1 MDPDQKL
8 PQDQGH
14 PGRAKTV
21 AGRVQFLTICHTEC
35 HQIQGYFYQLILTIS
50 GRSTKKITIL
60 VETNG
65 GKIVTQIVTKIGD
78 YSIT

>member
-1 MDPDQKL
+1 MVTRIVTKY
-8 PQDQGH
+8 
-14 PGRAKTV
+14 RANFVT
-21 AGRVQFLTICHTEC
+21 
-35 HQIQGYFYQLILTIS
+35 LILTIS

-60 VETNG
+60 GETNG